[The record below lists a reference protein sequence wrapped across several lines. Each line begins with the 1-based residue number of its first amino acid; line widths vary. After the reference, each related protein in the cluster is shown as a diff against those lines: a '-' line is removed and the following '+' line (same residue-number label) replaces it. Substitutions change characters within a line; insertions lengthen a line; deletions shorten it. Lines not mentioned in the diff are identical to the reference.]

1 MKKIST
7 LQTILTIV
15 FVTSLLVSNI
25 ITARQ
30 IEIFGLALTGGI
42 LVFPI
47 TYILSDIFSEVY
59 GYKWSR
65 LTCYVGFV
73 MNLLTSIIFLIVINS
88 PYPEY
93 FTSAE
98 AYQIVLGNTPRILF
112 ASLLALLVGDFI
124 NDRVFKKLKAKHK
137 HDHKGFGLRA
147 IFSSFCGQLGD
158 SLIFYPI
165 AFLGTMPLMVIVEM
179 GLFEITV
186 KIVYEIIIL
195 PLTKIIVKKVSR
207 HERGLIC
214 TSSLDC

>member
-7 LQTILTIV
+7 LQTILTVV
-15 FVTSLLVSNI
+15 FVVSLLVSNI

-30 IEIFGLALTGGI
+30 IEVFGLALTGGI

-65 LTCYVGFV
+65 LTCYIGFV
-73 MNLLTSIIFLIVINS
+73 MNWLTSILFVIVINS

-93 FTSAE
+93 FTDAE
-98 AYQIVLGNTPRILF
+98 AYQIVLGNTPRILL

-124 NDRVFKKLKAKHK
+124 NDRVFKKLKEKHK
-137 HDHKGFGLRA
+137 HDHKGFGFRA

-158 SLIFYPI
+158 SLVFYPI
-165 AFLGTMPLMVIVEM
+165 AFLGMMPLSVIVQM
-179 GLFEITV
+179 GLFEISV

-195 PLTKIIVKKVSR
+195 PITKVIVKKVSR
-207 HERGLIC
+207 YERGLTC
-214 TSSLDC
+214 SN